1 MATPDRPPG
10 VTRILTAAG
19 IGYALCWLDL
29 NALVVAL
36 VPMAEDLHADVDQIH
51 WIIQSPYLVV
61 AALLIPI
68 GGVTD
73 RVGARR
79 VFITGLVAY
88 GTASLLAGLSPNVEM
103 LVVGRIAQGVGAAML
118 IGSAV
123 AYLAV
128 AYGDHPGRA
137 PAIAMW
143 TAVVAFVG
151 GFGTALGGILA
162 TIDWRW
168 IFLGSMAL
176 SVVGLVLLIGLPP
189 TLATPGSHQR
199 QDIWWQ
205 VQASAAAVLIVACL
219 TESGPR
225 IDVPAIAMGLLG
237 LALLAA
243 AGVRISRAGTTQHER
258 SLLTTPG
265 YRTGLAV
272 AVTVNLVIYA
282 LPVTIALY
290 LAGSLRWSPLVIGF
304 ALLPIWVT
312 NAALRLVVGRLMRT
326 FGSRLMI
333 VLGMGAGAASFAI
346 LAIVAGQ
353 PVYSPPVLLVLVGC
367 GVAISFAIPASVA
380 VVVDAIPNE
389 LQGRGNGILNS
400 ARQAALAVGI
410 ATCSLFVDLAGTTG
424 EAFLPIGVGGAV
436 ILVLVTAYAL
446 RPGGMR
452 ERAVETPVPVVASEP
467 QDQRP

>member
-29 NALVVAL
+29 NALIVAL
-36 VPMAEDLHADVDQIH
+36 VPMAQDLHADADQLH

-68 GGVTD
+68 GGIAD

-79 VFITGLVAY
+79 VFIIGLASY
-88 GTASLLAGLSPNVEM
+88 GVASLLAGLSPNVGM
-103 LVVGRIAQGVGAAML
+103 LVVGRIAQGFGAAML

-137 PAIAMW
+137 PAIATW

-151 GFGTALGGILA
+151 GFGSALGGMLA

-168 IFLGSMAL
+168 IFLGSGVL
-176 SVVGLVLLIGLPP
+176 SVVGLILLIGLPR

-205 VQASAAAVLIVACL
+205 VLASTAAVLIVACL
-219 TESGPR
+219 TESGPG
-225 IDVPAIAMGLLG
+225 IDAPALVMGVLG
-237 LALLAA
+237 LVFVVAA
-243 AGVRISRAGTTQHER
+243 VVRIARARSTGQER

-282 LPVTIALY
+282 LPVTISLY
-290 LAGSLRWSPLVIGF
+290 LAGSLRMSPLVIGF

-333 VLGMGAGAASFAI
+333 VLGMGTGAASFAI

-353 PVYSPPVLLVLVGC
+353 PVYSPPVLVVLVGC
-367 GVAISFAIPASVA
+367 GVAIAFAIPASVA
-380 VVVDAIPNE
+380 VVVDAIPDE

-410 ATCSLFVDLAGTTG
+410 ATCSLFVDMAGTTG
-424 EAFLPIGVGGAV
+424 AAFLPIGVGGAA

-446 RPGGMR
+446 RPGALR
-452 ERAVETPVPVVASEP
+452 ERRLSTVPAEDLHVGPRS
-467 QDQRP
+467 